1 MKKKQKTKKKGER
14 VENIYTYFYLN
25 INDPILEIKKSFK
38 DQKKWVTVRKTAAKR
53 KQKIVIIVII
63 IMVICKG

>member
-25 INDPILEIKKSFK
+25 INDPILEIKKWFK
-38 DQKKWVTVRKTAAKR
+38 DQKKMGNSKKDS
-53 KQKIVIIVII
+53 
-63 IMVICKG
+63 C